1 MGALLRLCR
10 WLGRLRDARYHA
22 FADCGPTRDGYRPRA
37 RCCADGCC
45 RLQFPHHD
53 EPHSRHGER
62 VLLYQAA
69 FRLRP
74 FLPLYLGHGPCLP
87 GGAVGEHVGL
97 RADCPLSSW
106 TRTAKGLQ
114 LYHHGLRGLG
124 RRAVYH
130 ACNYTSVRVHQLQ
143 EHQRTA
149 PGEHGA
155 CSHILWRCGQPVCN
169 YCLQGRD

>member
-10 WLGRLRDARYHA
+10 RLGCIRDARDNA
-22 FADCGPTRDGYRPRA
+22 PADCGPPGNSYRPCAWR
-37 RCCADGCC
+37 RADGRH

-62 VLLYQAA
+62 ILLYQAA

-74 FLPLYLGHGPCLP
+74 FLPLHLGHGPCVP
-87 GGAVGEHVGL
+87 GGIVGQYVGL
-97 RADCPLSSW
+97 CAVYPFLVW

-143 EHQRTA
+143 EHQRAA
-149 PGEHGA
+149 PGEYGA
-155 CSHILWRCGQPVCN
+155 CPYILWRCGRPVCN